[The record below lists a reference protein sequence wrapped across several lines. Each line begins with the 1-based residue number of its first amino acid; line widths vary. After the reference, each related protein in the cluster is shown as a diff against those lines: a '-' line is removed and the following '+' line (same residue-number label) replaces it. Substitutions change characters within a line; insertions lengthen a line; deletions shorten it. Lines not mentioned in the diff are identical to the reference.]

1 MPSPSPSQQVS
12 APSTAR
18 PGPVGQRRVYLG
30 IAVMLLLGAV
40 FSGLTAV
47 VMRAAGPT
55 DVDTALHDWAVDF
68 RSDGMT
74 LAARVITTCGDT
86 LTMALLATAVCVGFA
101 WRRWWESAVL
111 VGVAA
116 LGAAVLVAVGKRLV
130 GRERP
135 PLNGRLATESS
146 LSYPSGHSLGSFVVI
161 GVVVVALLPH
171 VRGWARLALP
181 ALAVALVPA
190 IGLSRVYLGVHWPTD
205 VLAGWI
211 LGALWLTCCC
221 TFGVGRRVV
230 GRGSVGGDSPRPGQH
245 AGGDPP

>member
-1 MPSPSPSQQVS
+1 
-12 APSTAR
+12 
-18 PGPVGQRRVYLG
+18 
-30 IAVMLLLGAV
+30 MLLLGAV

-55 DVDTALHDWAVDF
+55 DVDTALHDWAVGL

-74 LAARVITTCGDT
+74 LAAQVITTCGDT
-86 LTMALLATAVCVGFA
+86 LTMALLATVVCVGFA

-221 TFGVGRRVV
+221 TGCAGRRLV
-230 GRGSVGGDSPRPGQH
+230 GRGSVGGPKPPPRAHPPPPPPP
-245 AGGDPP
+245 DPPAKIPRG

>member
-1 MPSPSPSQQVS
+1 M
-12 APSTAR
+12 STPPVAAHR
-18 PGPVGQRRVYLG
+18 PVGPRRTYLG

-55 DVDTALHDWAVDF
+55 DVDTALHDWVVGF
-68 RSDGMT
+68 RSDGLT
-74 LAARVITTCGDT
+74 LAARMVTTCGDT
-86 LTMALLATAVCVGFA
+86 LTMAVLATAVCVGFA
-101 WRRWWESAVL
+101 WRRWWESAAL
-111 VGVAA
+111 VGIAA

-135 PLNGRLATESS
+135 PLDGRLATESS

-171 VRGWARLALP
+171 LRGRVRPALP

-205 VLAGWI
+205 VLAGWT
-211 LGALWLTCCC
+211 LGALWLVLCRTCGIGR
-221 TFGVGRRVV
+221 GVGARLARLDRRPPL
-230 GRGSVGGDSPRPGQH
+230 DPR
-245 AGGDPP
+245 